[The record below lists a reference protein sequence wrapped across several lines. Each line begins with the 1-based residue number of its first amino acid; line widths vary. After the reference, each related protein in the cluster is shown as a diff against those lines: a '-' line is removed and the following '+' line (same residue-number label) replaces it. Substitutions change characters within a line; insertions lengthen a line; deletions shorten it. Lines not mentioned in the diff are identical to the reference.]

1 LSPPLIAADSSVAV
15 AAFASWHEQHES
27 ANRAL
32 QAGARLVAHAAV
44 ETYSVLTR
52 LPAPHRAPAA
62 IVRDY
67 LSARFPEPYLFLD
80 AVAYKALLTML
91 VDLRI
96 TGGAA
101 YDALIAVTAAGAGAR
116 LLSCDVRAA
125 ATYERCGADVEF
137 LAGSA

>member
-1 LSPPLIAADSSVAV
+1 LTPPLLAADSSVAV
-15 AAFASWHEQHES
+15 AAFASWHAQHES

-32 QAGARLVAHAAV
+32 RDGTRLIAHAAV

-52 LPAPHRAPAA
+52 LPAPHRAPAG

-80 AVAYKALLTML
+80 AVAYKALLAML
-91 VDLRI
+91 VDRRI

-101 YDALIAVTAAGAGAR
+101 YDALIAMTAAGAGAR

-125 ATYERCGADVEF
+125 ATYERCGADMEF
-137 LAGSA
+137 LPGSA